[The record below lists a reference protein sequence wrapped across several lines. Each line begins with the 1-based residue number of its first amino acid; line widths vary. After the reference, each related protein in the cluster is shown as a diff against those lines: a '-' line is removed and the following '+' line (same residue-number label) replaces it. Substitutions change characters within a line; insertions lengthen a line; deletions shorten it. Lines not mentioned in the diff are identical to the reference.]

1 MDTPM
6 IEKSKL
12 DEDPQGKAVDPT
24 RYHRMIGTLMYL
36 TASRHDLVFV
46 VCMCAWYQAKPTE
59 KHLHVVKRIFRYLRG
74 TINIG
79 LWYPKDSC
87 ISLTAFADA
96 DHAGCQDTRKS
107 TSKSMQLL
115 GDRLVSW
122 SPKKQK
128 CAAISSTEA
137 EYIALNEL
145 LHIHSK
151 ACVYF
156 ATQHVLP
163 NQIKTQQVA
172 ACDEK
177 WVPFTERV
185 KIRST
190 NIRLE
195 TIVPQK
201 EEAFQVF
208 IDLIK
213 NLSCFKFW
221 YSIKNVQGTDSYK
234 FLLANKKCMV
244 NVDTFRMILDIC
256 PRVEGVNFTIVPDD
270 DTILAFLIKLGYKGP
285 LYKHTNILIT
295 VRRRDQDVKIR
306 HVPDSPSRLKFVK
319 IREDYKEYGLA
330 IPEVMLNDSIKQ
342 SESYQMFIKYSTES
356 ELEPEPVKRKTTS
369 RSVVKK
375 KVTIFADD
383 NIISDDP
390 DVALELGKSISKT
403 KAEEAEAARQV
414 YATHARI
421 VTESVPKPTRR
432 RKSRQV
438 TSDPPKK
445 LKGVPS
451 LTPEEQEATDT
462 MQALKERVLDESTFV
477 FITSSEGTGTK
488 PGVPNEEKDI
498 TKENV
503 ILERGS
509 VQESEYL
516 KEDQLD
522 DKKKDDKDDDAN
534 DEGND
539 YICENQDADDEDA
552 KTEYDED
559 EIYKYKIRVRKDEDV
574 EMSNAEV
581 EDSNKGD
588 EEVTDAA
595 KADAKK
601 TSEVKDDAEKTKFH
615 LTSSSL
621 SVSSGFGDQFLKLS
635 SDSSLVSTVKDTTD
649 AEINSLLGVKIQSE
663 VPYIQSL
670 SMLRVLVS
678 VISKPLVLTP
688 VQESPS
694 VAIITTL
701 PPPSV
706 STTPLLRVAK
716 LEKDVSELK
725 KIDLSTEALT
735 ALKTQVPSVV
745 DNYLGSKLPK
755 NQTPTVNLEQKSE
768 KSPSEILKIKQAEK
782 QKMLKLTIKST
793 DKASLK

>member
-1 MDTPM
+1 MSLSNL
-6 IEKSKL
+6 KY
-12 DEDPQGKAVDPT
+12 QH
-24 RYHRMIGTLMYL
+24 YH
-36 TASRHDLVFV
+36 
-46 VCMCAWYQAKPTE
+46 
-59 KHLHVVKRIFRYLRG
+59 
-74 TINIG
+74 TI
-79 LWYPKDSC
+79 KD
-87 ISLTAFADA
+87 D
-96 DHAGCQDTRKS
+96 G
-107 TSKSMQLL
+107 
-115 GDRLVSW
+115 
-122 SPKKQK
+122 
-128 CAAISSTEA
+128 
-137 EYIALNEL
+137 
-145 LHIHSK
+145 
-151 ACVYF
+151 
-156 ATQHVLP
+156 
-163 NQIKTQQVA
+163 
-172 ACDEK
+172 
-177 WVPFTERV
+177 
-185 KIRST
+185 
-190 NIRLE
+190 
-195 TIVPQK
+195 IV
-201 EEAFQVF
+201 
-208 IDLIK
+208 
-213 NLSCFKFW
+213 
-221 YSIKNVQGTDSYK
+221 
-234 FLLANKKCMV
+234 
-244 NVDTFRMILDIC
+244 
-256 PRVEGVNFTIVPDD
+256 
-270 DTILAFLIKLGYKGP
+270 
-285 LYKHTNILIT
+285 
-295 VRRRDQDVKIR
+295 
-306 HVPDSPSRLKFVK
+306 SRLKFVK

-649 AEINSLLGVKIQSE
+649 AEINS
-663 VPYIQSL
+663 
-670 SMLRVLVS
+670 
-678 VISKPLVLTP
+678 
-688 VQESPS
+688 
-694 VAIITTL
+694 
-701 PPPSV
+701 
-706 STTPLLRVAK
+706 
-716 LEKDVSELK
+716 
-725 KIDLSTEALT
+725 
-735 ALKTQVPSVV
+735 
-745 DNYLGSKLPK
+745 
-755 NQTPTVNLEQKSE
+755 
-768 KSPSEILKIKQAEK
+768 
-782 QKMLKLTIKST
+782 
-793 DKASLK
+793 